1 MAGAAHSGVR
11 PAIRRYTDA
20 MRSVADDLR
29 AESRRRA
36 ADLTPEAR
44 LEQAL
49 DLGDADVAALCEA
62 RQLSAHDA
70 RALIRQHRRVGR
82 RPSRAHDG

>member
-1 MAGAAHSGVR
+1 
-11 PAIRRYTDA
+11 

-44 LEQAL
+44 LRQAL

-62 RQLSAHDA
+62 RQLSARDA
-70 RALIRQHRRVGR
+70 KILIRRHRRVGR
-82 RPSRAHDG
+82 AASCANDG